1 MSYKV
6 SICCG
11 FCAAG
16 LMPCSTM
23 AYKHKRELSQG
34 ISVTPA
40 YSGAFVLEC
49 SPFSGGVGWGWL
61 PGGWVVAS
69 VVDNKG
75 LALSRR
81 CERLSE

>member
-49 SPFSGGVGWGWL
+49 SPFSGGVGWGGVGLVARWVGCRFR
-61 PGGWVVAS
+61 GG
-69 VVDNKG
+69 
-75 LALSRR
+75 L
-81 CERLSE
+81 